1 MACEIQFYI
10 CPVILILS
18 VFAPPYKDPFLCMTG
33 YNTIKITGVNLGRVK
48 EQRKFINYFLNNI
61 HFYQHNIIFASKIVS
76 SCNLLQHHTTSNIL
90 LSSVNIIKL
99 HQWQRLEKKSLWA
112 TLMKSQKNWTTFRI
126 MKTDKEIICKFFFT
140 QYTISNQLKLFIFS
154 VKSRIYRE
162 NETQSPFSSGEQHK
176 LWYSARHPPF
186 TQWGST
192 LAFAVFFHISREV
205 SLFRIFL
212 LLFVFSAPADGVYTG
227 FTSAAEPF
235 TTGSRGRPVTPR
247 KRQAAKFCCCCAG
260 LTLSR

>member
-1 MACEIQFYI
+1 MTFFPLTTSPAKFFLFYNANFSLVLHALFKVLHLTQVTLNRNSWNSVLHCIKNTNVSIHSIGINMACEIQFYI

-18 VFAPPYKDPFLCMTG
+18 VFAPPYTDPFLCMTG

-126 MKTDKEIICKFFFT
+126 MKTDKEIICKFFLPSILY
-140 QYTISNQLKLFIFS
+140 QIN
-154 VKSRIYRE
+154 
-162 NETQSPFSSGEQHK
+162 
-176 LWYSARHPPF
+176 
-186 TQWGST
+186 
-192 LAFAVFFHISREV
+192 
-205 SLFRIFL
+205 
-212 LLFVFSAPADGVYTG
+212 
-227 FTSAAEPF
+227 
-235 TTGSRGRPVTPR
+235 
-247 KRQAAKFCCCCAG
+247 
-260 LTLSR
+260 